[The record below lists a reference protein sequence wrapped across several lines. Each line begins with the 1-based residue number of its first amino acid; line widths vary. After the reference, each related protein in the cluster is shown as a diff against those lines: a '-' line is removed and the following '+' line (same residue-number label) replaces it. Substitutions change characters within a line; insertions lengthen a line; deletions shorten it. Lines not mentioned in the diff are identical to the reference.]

1 MDAEKVKN
9 IGIIMGGY
17 SHEYEISLKSGM
29 VVYKTLK
36 EYYNCYRILIKE
48 NNWSLID
55 ENENINKIDIE
66 SFRVFDH
73 PNLNFDCI
81 FNAIHGTP
89 GEDGKMQKYFS
100 DKKIPMTGCNSFQS
114 ELTFDK
120 IRCLNFLSSKGI
132 KVAPSI
138 TIHKT
143 KKADLKEI
151 VTKVGFPCF
160 VKASNSGSSFGVYKV
175 YNREEMVNCL
185 DSAFEVDEK
194 ILVESC
200 IDGREFSI
208 GVISFNGK
216 NKVLPITEIIT
227 SNDFFDYEAKYEGKA
242 KEITP
247 ANISTELESKLN
259 LLSKNIYELLDLK
272 GFSRSEFIVNSE
284 GIIYYLETNT
294 VPGLTSESILPQQAK
309 CANIDL
315 KDLFI
320 NCIEEVI
327 N

>member
-1 MDAEKVKN
+1 MNDNKLKN

-17 SHEYEISLKSGM
+17 SHEHQISLKSGM
-29 VVYKTLK
+29 VVYNTLK
-36 EYYNCYRILIKE
+36 EYYNCYRIIVKE
-48 NNWSLID
+48 ISWTLID
-55 ENENINKIDIE
+55 ENDNLKEIDKE
-66 SFRVFDH
+66 SFRVIDH
-73 PNLNFDCI
+73 PNLIFDCI
-81 FNAIHGTP
+81 FNSIHGTP

-100 DKKIPMTGCNSFQS
+100 NKNIPITGCNSYQS

-120 IRCLNFLSSKGI
+120 VKCLNFLSSKGI

-138 TIHKT
+138 AIYKT
-143 KKADLKEI
+143 NKPNLSEI
-151 VTKVGFPCF
+151 EAKVGFPCF
-160 VKASNSGSSFGVYKV
+160 VKASNSGSSFGVFKV
-175 YNREEMVNCL
+175 YSSSELVNCL
-185 DSAFEVDEK
+185 DSAFEVDDK
-194 ILVESC
+194 VLVESY

-208 GVISFNGK
+208 GVISFNGE

-242 KEITP
+242 QEITP
-247 ANISTELESKLN
+247 AKISTELESKLN
-259 LLSKNIYELLDLK
+259 LLSKDIYNLLELR
-272 GFSRSEFIVNSE
+272 GFSRSEFIVNNS
-284 GIIYYLETNT
+284 GVYYLETNT

-320 NCIEEVI
+320 NAIEEAI

>member
-1 MDAEKVKN
+1 
-9 IGIIMGGY
+9 MGGY
-17 SHEYEISLKSGM
+17 SHEHEISLKSGM

-36 EYYNCYRILIKE
+36 EHYNCYRILIKE

-55 ENENINKIDIE
+55 ENDNISTIDKE
-66 SFRVFDH
+66 SFEVADH
-73 PNLNFDCI
+73 PNLVFDCI

-100 DKKIPMTGCNSFQS
+100 DKKIPITGCNAYQS

-120 IRCLNFLSSKGI
+120 VKCLNFLSSKGI

-138 TIHKT
+138 AISKINEFN
-143 KKADLKEI
+143 LKEI
-151 VTKVGFPCF
+151 EAKVGFPCF
-160 VKASNSGSSFGVYKV
+160 IKASNSGSSFGVFKV
-175 YNREEMVNCL
+175 YNKEEMKNCL
-185 DSAFEVDEK
+185 DLAFEVDDK
-194 ILVESC
+194 VLVESY

-227 SNDFFDYEAKYEGKA
+227 SNDFFDYEAKYKGKA
-242 KEITP
+242 QEITP
-247 ANISTELESKLN
+247 AKISTELESKLN
-259 LLSKNIYELLDLK
+259 LVSKNIYELLGLR
-272 GFSRSEFIVNSE
+272 GFSRSEFIVNCF
-284 GIIYYLETNT
+284 GIYYLETNT

-320 NCIEEVI
+320 NAIEEVI

>member
-1 MDAEKVKN
+1 MDTEKAKN

-36 EYYNCYRILIKE
+36 EHYNCYRILIKE
-48 NNWSLID
+48 KNWSLID
-55 ENENINKIDIE
+55 ENENLNEIDIK
-66 SFRVFDH
+66 SFQVINY
-73 PNLNFDCI
+73 PNLIFDCI

-89 GEDGKMQKYFS
+89 GEDGKIQKYFS
-100 DKKIPMTGCNSFQS
+100 NKKIPITGSNSVQS

-120 IRCLNFLSSKGI
+120 VKCLNFLSSKGI
-132 KVAPSI
+132 RVAQSMSLLKTNKVNY
-138 TIHKT
+138 
-143 KKADLKEI
+143 KEI
-151 VTKVGFPCF
+151 EEKVGFPCF

-175 YNREEMVNCL
+175 YNRDEMVSCL
-185 DSAFEVDEK
+185 NSAFEVDNK
-194 ILVESC
+194 VLIESY

-208 GVISFNGK
+208 GVISFKGK
-216 NKVLPITEIIT
+216 NTVLPITEIIT

-242 KEITP
+242 QEITP
-247 ANISTELESKLN
+247 AKISTKLESKLN
-259 LLSKNIYELLDLK
+259 FLSKDIYELLGLR
-272 GFSRSEFIVNSE
+272 GFSRSEFIVNSN
-284 GIIYYLETNT
+284 GIYYLETNT

-320 NCIEEVI
+320 NAVEEVI

>member
-1 MDAEKVKN
+1 MNANNLKN

-29 VVYKTLK
+29 VVYNTLK

-48 NNWSLID
+48 NSWTLID
-55 ENENINKIDIE
+55 ENDNLKKIDKE
-66 SFRVFDH
+66 TFEVDDH
-73 PNLNFDCI
+73 PNLVFDCI

-89 GEDGKMQKYFS
+89 GEDGKMHKYFS
-100 DKKIPMTGCNSFQS
+100 HKNIPITGCNSYQS

-120 IRCLNFLSSKGI
+120 VKCLNFLSSKGI

-138 TIHKT
+138 TISKT
-143 KKADLKEI
+143 NKPNLNEI
-151 VTKVGFPCF
+151 EEKVGFPCF

-175 YNREEMVNCL
+175 YNSDEIKNCL
-185 DSAFEVDEK
+185 VSALEVDNK
-194 ILVESC
+194 VLVESH

-208 GVISFNGK
+208 GVISFNGEK
-216 NKVLPITEIIT
+216 KVLPITEIIT

-247 ANISTELESKLN
+247 AKISTELESKLN
-259 LLSKNIYELLDLK
+259 LLSKDIYELLELR
-272 GFSRSEFIVNSE
+272 GFSRSEFIVNTS
-284 GIIYYLETNT
+284 GIYYLETNT

-320 NCIEEVI
+320 NAIEEVI

>member
-1 MDAEKVKN
+1 MNANNLKN

-17 SHEYEISLKSGM
+17 SHEHEISLKSGM
-29 VVYKTLK
+29 VVYNTLK
-36 EYYNCYRILIKE
+36 EHYNCYRILIKE
-48 NNWSLID
+48 NSWNLID
-55 ENENINKIDIE
+55 ENDNLKKIDIE
-66 SFRVFDH
+66 TFEVADH
-73 PNLNFDCI
+73 PNLVFDCI

-100 DKKIPMTGCNSFQS
+100 HKNIPITGCNSYQS

-120 IRCLNFLSSKGI
+120 VKCLSFLSSKGI

-138 TIHKT
+138 TISKIN
-143 KKADLKEI
+143 KPNLNEI
-151 VTKVGFPCF
+151 EEKVGFPCF

-175 YNREEMVNCL
+175 YNSDEMKNCL
-185 DSAFEVDEK
+185 VSAFEVDNK
-194 ILVESC
+194 VLVESH

-208 GVISFNGK
+208 GVISFNGEK
-216 NKVLPITEIIT
+216 KVLPITEIIT

-242 KEITP
+242 QEITP
-247 ANISTELESKLN
+247 AKISTELESKLN
-259 LLSKNIYELLDLK
+259 LLSKDIYELLELR
-272 GFSRSEFIVNSE
+272 GFSRSEFIVNSS
-284 GIIYYLETNT
+284 GIYYLETNT

-315 KDLFI
+315 QDLFI
-320 NCIEEVI
+320 NAIEEVI

>member
-1 MDAEKVKN
+1 MNENNLKN

-17 SHEYEISLKSGM
+17 SHEYEISIKSGM

-36 EYYNCYRILIKE
+36 EHYNCYRILINE
-48 NNWSLID
+48 RSWSLID
-55 ENENINKIDIE
+55 EKDDLNKIDAE
-66 SFRVFDH
+66 SFQVINY
-73 PNLNFDCI
+73 PNLIFDCI

-89 GEDGKMQKYFS
+89 GEDGKIQKYFTS
-100 DKKIPMTGCNSFQS
+100 KKIPITGSDSLQS

-120 IRCLNFLSSKGI
+120 VKCLNFLSSKGI
-132 KVAPSI
+132 KVAPSLSLL
-138 TIHKT
+138 
-143 KKADLKEI
+143 KKNKVDFNEI
-151 VTKVGFPCF
+151 ERKVGFPCF

-175 YNREEMVNCL
+175 FNRDEMTSCL
-185 DSAFEVDEK
+185 DLAFEVDDK
-194 ILVESC
+194 VLVESY

-208 GVISFNGK
+208 GVICFNGE

-247 ANISTELESKLN
+247 AKISIELESRLK
-259 LLSKNIYELLDLK
+259 LLSKDIYNLLDLK
-272 GFSRSEFIVNSE
+272 GLSRSEFIVNSN
-284 GIIYYLETNT
+284 GIYFLETNT
-294 VPGLTSESILPQQAK
+294 VPGLSSESILPQQLK
-309 CANIDL
+309 CAHIDL

-320 NCIEEVI
+320 NIIEEAI